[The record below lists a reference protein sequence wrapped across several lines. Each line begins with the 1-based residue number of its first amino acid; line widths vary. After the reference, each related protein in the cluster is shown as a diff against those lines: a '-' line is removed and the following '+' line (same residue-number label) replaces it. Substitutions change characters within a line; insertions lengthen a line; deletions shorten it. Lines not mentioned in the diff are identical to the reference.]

1 MNPPWVFIDEIR
13 RFVESFCACASV
25 GSDRE
30 AQVAL
35 AVHELMQNAVPH
47 ARGEEVEL
55 DLEVD
60 PKGDRVRIR
69 VVNVGDDAAFAALQ
83 ARVEAMSREPDALA
97 HYLRT
102 MKEQP
107 TSARGGLGLARVR
120 FEAQME
126 IRVRRRSAGRI
137 VVEAE
142 GSLKAPKLPTAAGG
156 SSHV

>member
-1 MNPPWVFIDEIR
+1 MTDREGERGKAPIR
-13 RFVESFCACASV
+13 RFVESFCACANL

-35 AVHELMQNAVPH
+35 AVHELMQNAVPS

-60 PKGDRVRIR
+60 PRADRVAIR
-69 VVNVGDDAAFAALQ
+69 VVNSGDDAAFEQLRQ
-83 ARVEAMSREPDALA
+83 RVDAMYGEPDALA

-107 TSARGGLGLARVR
+107 SSSRGGLGL
-120 FEAQME
+120 
-126 IRVRRRSAGRI
+126 
-137 VVEAE
+137 
-142 GSLKAPKLPTAAGG
+142 
-156 SSHV
+156 